1 MFTGIVQ
8 EVGTVSLIKN
18 PNDMLARI
26 EAPKSASGLGIGSSV
41 ACDGICLTM
50 IDTSEFDRGWFE
62 VQVSNET
69 AVKTCASN
77 WTVGRKLN
85 IERSLRV
92 GDELGGHIVT
102 GHIDGVCRIVGME
115 EIGGSIKST
124 MRIPDEFAELVA
136 AKGSIALNG
145 VSLTVNEVSGNEFS
159 VNLIPHTRKVTT
171 WGESKVGDLLNFE
184 IDVLARYLKR
194 MMEVQ
199 KK

>member
-8 EVGTVSLIKN
+8 EVGTVSLIEN
-18 PNDMLARI
+18 PNDMLVRI
-26 EAPKSASGLGIGSSV
+26 EAPNSASRLGIGSSV

-50 IDTSEFDRGWFE
+50 IDSSQVDRGWFE
-62 VQVSNET
+62 VQVSSET
-69 AVKTCASN
+69 ATKTSASG

-115 EIGGSIKST
+115 EIGGSVKST
-124 MRIPDEFAELVA
+124 IRIPEEFAELVA

-171 WGESKVGDLLNFE
+171 WGEAKAGDLMNFE

-194 MMEVQ
+194 MTEVHRE
-199 KK
+199 

>member
-8 EVGTVSLIKN
+8 EVGTVSLIEN
-18 PNDMLARI
+18 PSDMLVRI
-26 EAPKSASGLGIGSSV
+26 EAPNCASGLSVGSSV

-50 IDTSEFDRGWFE
+50 IDSSQVDRGWFE
-62 VQVSNET
+62 VQVSSET
-69 AVKTCASN
+69 AAKTCASG
-77 WTVGRKLN
+77 WAVGRKLN

-115 EIGGSIKST
+115 EIGGSVRST
-124 MRIPDEFAELVA
+124 IRIPDEFADLVA
-136 AKGSIALNG
+136 PKGSIALNG
-145 VSLTVNEVSGNEFS
+145 VSLTVNEVSGSEFS

-171 WGESKVGDLLNFE
+171 WGESKAGDPMNFE

-194 MMEVQ
+194 MMEVHRE
-199 KK
+199 

>member
-8 EVGTVSLIKN
+8 EVGTVSLIN
-18 PNDMLARI
+18 SPNDMLARI
-26 EAPKSASGLGIGSSV
+26 EAPTCASGLRIGSSV
-41 ACDGICLTM
+41 ACDGICLTV
-50 IDTSEFDRGWFE
+50 IDSSDVDRGWFE
-62 VQVSNET
+62 IQVSNET
-69 AVKTCASN
+69 ATKTCASG

-102 GHIDGVCRIVGME
+102 GHIDGICCIVGME
-115 EIGGSIKST
+115 EIGGSVRST
-124 MRIPDEFAELVA
+124 IRIPDEFAELVA
-136 AKGSIALNG
+136 EKGSIALNG

-171 WGESKVGDLLNFE
+171 WGEFKVGDPLNFE

-194 MMEVQ
+194 MTEARRQ
-199 KK
+199 

>member
-8 EVGTVSLIKN
+8 EVGTVSLIN
-18 PNDMLARI
+18 CPNDMLARI
-26 EAPKSASGLGIGSSV
+26 EVPTCASGLRVGSSV
-41 ACDGICLTM
+41 ACDGICLTVT
-50 IDTSEFDRGWFE
+50 DSSDVDRGWFE
-62 VQVSNET
+62 IQVSNET
-69 AVKTCASN
+69 AARTCASS

-85 IERSLRV
+85 IEPSLRV

-102 GHIDGVCRIVGME
+102 GHIDGVCCIVGME
-115 EIGGSIKST
+115 KIGGSVKST
-124 MRIPDEFAELVA
+124 IRIPDEFAELVA

-159 VNLIPHTRKVTT
+159 VNLIPHTQKVTT

-194 MMEVQ
+194 MVEVQ